1 MRWCYKCINDHTK
14 NIMPGFR
21 MLAFNVWKG
30 RVLSKLLKVFFS
42 FPKILFENIFELTQF
57 QKQNKKLFEIFSNK
71 S

>member
-1 MRWCYKCINDHTK
+1 MRWCYKCINDHSK

>member
-30 RVLSKLLKVFFS
+30 RVHSKTFESFFS
-42 FPKILFENIFELTQF
+42 LPKILFTNIFELTHIS
-57 QKQNKKLFEIFSNK
+57 KQNKKVV
-71 S
+71 

>member
-1 MRWCYKCINDHTK
+1 MWWCYKCINDHTK
-14 NIMPGFR
+14 NIMLGFG

-57 QKQNKKLFEIFSNK
+57 QKQNKKLFEKFSNK